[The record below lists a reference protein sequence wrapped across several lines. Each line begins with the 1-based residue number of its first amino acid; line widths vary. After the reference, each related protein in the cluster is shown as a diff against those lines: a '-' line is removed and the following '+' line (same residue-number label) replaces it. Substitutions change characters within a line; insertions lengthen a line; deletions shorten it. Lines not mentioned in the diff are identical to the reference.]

1 MSNNY
6 VLCSHYIDITI
17 LSVEEND
24 TTIYLRKDYIA
35 QLNVMSNRRKLTQS
49 LIYKLIYHYNLIIK
63 LLSKTEMLIEKSEFK
78 KWRITIALEAGTRRP
93 LKCKYCQ
100 RSYKYKLSLKLHIK
114 EAHSNQLISQ
124 KGKHSTTVTNYCDS
138 SSFSTL
144 ANPHDLMEPQRVRSN
159 KVFAVKK
166 PTSQSSCHAP
176 LGVKAARKF
185 SVIIPN
191 PNANQ

>member
-1 MSNNY
+1 
-6 VLCSHYIDITI
+6 
-17 LSVEEND
+17 
-24 TTIYLRKDYIA
+24 
-35 QLNVMSNRRKLTQS
+35 MSNRRKLTQS
-49 LIYKLIYHYNLIIK
+49 LIYKLIYHYYLIIK

-114 EAHSNQLISQ
+114 EAHSHQLISQ
-124 KGKHSTTVTNYCDS
+124 KGYTVTHS
-138 SSFSTL
+138 SSFSNL
-144 ANPHDLMEPQRVRSN
+144 AKPHDLMEPQRVRMN

-166 PTSQSSCHAP
+166 PASQSTCHAT

-191 PNANQ
+191 PKATH